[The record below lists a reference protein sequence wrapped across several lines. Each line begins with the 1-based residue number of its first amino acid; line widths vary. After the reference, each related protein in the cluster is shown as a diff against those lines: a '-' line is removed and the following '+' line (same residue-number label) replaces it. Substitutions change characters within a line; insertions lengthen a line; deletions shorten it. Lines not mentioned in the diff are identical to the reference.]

1 MCLYITHVNS
11 QELPALSQEMA
22 PFRHHLLRISPPV
35 LTGNLVILWYLW
47 ELFLEEVILW
57 KHLTCF
63 FCLPELVLAS
73 NVCLGFGFLCC
84 FSVLFGALG
93 GLVGF
98 FVCLFFSVVGFFSP
112 FSLAAT
118 ASLEPTVWE
127 FLFCKPLSL
136 QLKWLWRVKLEKV
149 MQTIQIKTMKS
160 CTTEDHCMHLP
171 VALWKTV
178 INVCCVW
185 ACVYAQNGQGGKL
198 FLLTSW
204 LFTFN
209 EN

>member
-1 MCLYITHVNS
+1 M
-11 QELPALSQEMA
+11 
-22 PFRHHLLRISPPV
+22 
-35 LTGNLVILWYLW
+35 
-47 ELFLEEVILW
+47 
-57 KHLTCF
+57 
-63 FCLPELVLAS
+63 
-73 NVCLGFGFLCC
+73 FGVW
-84 FSVLFGALG
+84 FSVLFFCVVWCFGWFG
-93 GLVGF
+93 RVF
-98 FVCLFFSVVGFFSP
+98 CLFVFSVVGFFFP

-149 MQTIQIKTMKS
+149 MQAIQIKTMKS

-185 ACVYAQNGQGGKL
+185 ACVYTQNGQGGKL

-209 EN
+209 ENYILDSKRSCRYLQSLDIYEVI